1 MRFLFAVAVVFTFSI
16 NTIAQNTQEEGTVF
30 ISGGIGKSWAF
41 SPTFNLN
48 QSVKTKSSL
57 VDNFS
62 APQWSAK
69 AGYVFA
75 NHFAV
80 DINAERFL
88 WTYNSPS
95 FLFLNDVLY
104 TRLGIFGMDKWYKTN
119 KSEFAITW
127 LTGLSLGPIFSNN
140 ALSNN
145 SLHFKS
151 NSLNGVGYTFNL
163 GLRFEFYKRF
173 YLLVEQTGGLITQK
187 LKTDISTISLNQPYM
202 RTNLSLGVFIY
213 ERWNESCNTCPKW

>member
-1 MRFLFAVAVVFTFSI
+1 MRLLFAVVVVFTSCI
-16 NTIAQNTQEEGTVF
+16 NAIAQNTQEEGTVF

-48 QSVKTKSSL
+48 QSTKTKSSL

-69 AGYVFA
+69 IGYVFA

-80 DINAERFL
+80 ELNAERFQ
-88 WTYNSPS
+88 WNYQDNST
-95 FLFLNDVLY
+95 LRNDILY
-104 TRLGIFGMDKWYKTN
+104 TRVGVFGMDKIYKTN
-119 KSEFAITW
+119 KSKFAITW
-127 LTGLSLGPIFSNN
+127 LGGLSGGPVFSNN
-140 ALSNN
+140 QIINSNIA
-145 SLHFKS
+145 FKK
-151 NSLNGVGYTFNL
+151 NALNGFGGTITL

-173 YLLVEQTGGLITQK
+173 YALFEQTGGIILQSIK
-187 LKTDISTISLNQPYM
+187 NDNISLEMNQPYM
-202 RTNLSLGVFIY
+202 RSNISLGVFIY